1 MRRAAA
7 VLPPG
12 DFTVPPE
19 LQAVELCSVSFERPS
34 ERCPTYIEHF
44 KAGDL
49 VPQRPCPIHGGSLRQ
64 RVGRAVGGF
73 FERVR
78 GFFQRR

>member
-12 DFTVPPE
+12 DFAAPPE
-19 LQAVELCSVSFERPS
+19 LEAVELCSVSFETPS

-44 KAGDL
+44 KAGDV